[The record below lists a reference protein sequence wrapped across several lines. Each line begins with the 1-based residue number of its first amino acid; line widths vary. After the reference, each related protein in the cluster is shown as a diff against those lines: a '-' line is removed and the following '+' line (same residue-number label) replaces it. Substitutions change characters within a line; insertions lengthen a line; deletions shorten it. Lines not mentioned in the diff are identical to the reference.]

1 MTVSYSYKA
10 SGIAIVVAIVVAI
23 LAGIGSSLAADQ
35 RQVEMDEL
43 RAALAAA
50 IKQNREL
57 VAENAEFQQVNKNL
71 SESLM
76 AANAESEEFR
86 KSYGEIRLQME
97 ALGIE
102 AVIAG
107 KKGVEGKLLKAVN
120 DIRLLDEQKLKLSD
134 ALIALSD
141 AALRIVAPDLETSPE
156 AVMAVKRAM
165 ADADAV
171 LGIDT
176 SNGKDT
182 QPAAGTLHNARVIST
197 KKDHGVI
204 IFNVGRRAGVRVGM
218 PFRLQRQD
226 RPVGRTI
233 VVDVRDNISAAIVQT
248 MTVADDIPRV
258 GDIASV
264 ATTQ

>member
-1 MTVSYSYKA
+1 MISVPYSYKTSA
-10 SGIAIVVAIVVAI
+10 LAVVVAI
-23 LAGIGSSLAADQ
+23 LAGIGSALAADQ
-35 RQVEMDEL
+35 RQVETDEL

-50 IKQNREL
+50 IAQNREL
-57 VAENAEFQQVNKNL
+57 AAENGKFQQINKNL

-102 AVIAG
+102 AVTAG

-120 DIRLLDEQKLKLSD
+120 DIRLLDEQRLKLSD

-141 AALRIVAPDLETSPE
+141 AALRLVDPAVEASPE
-156 AVMAVKRAM
+156 AIMAVKRAM
-165 ADADAV
+165 TEADTV
-171 LGIDT
+171 LGIEN
-176 SNGKDT
+176 SKAKDAQFAT
-182 QPAAGTLHNARVIST
+182 GTIHSARVIST

-204 IFNVGRRAGVRVGM
+204 VFNVGRAAGVRVGM
-218 PFRLQRQD
+218 PFRLQRED

-248 MTVADDIPRV
+248 MTVADDNPRV
-258 GDIASV
+258 GDTASV

>member
-1 MTVSYSYKA
+1 MMSVLYSYKA
-10 SGIAIVVAIVVAI
+10 SGLAVAVA
-23 LAGIGSSLAADQ
+23 LMAGVGSALAAEQ
-35 RQVEMDEL
+35 RQVETEEL

-50 IKQNREL
+50 VAQNREL
-57 VAENAEFQQVNKNL
+57 VAGNAKLQQINKNL
-71 SESLM
+71 SESLV

-86 KSYGEIRLQME
+86 RSYGEIRLQME

-102 AVIAG
+102 AVTDG
-107 KKGVEGKLLKAVN
+107 RKGVEGKLLKAVN

-134 ALIALSD
+134 ALMALSD
-141 AALRIVAPDLETSPE
+141 AALRLIEPAEGASPE
-156 AVMAVKRAM
+156 ALTAIKSAM

-171 LGIDT
+171 LGIDRAKA
-176 SNGKDT
+176 NDA
-182 QPAAGTLHNARVIST
+182 QYAVGTIHSARVIST

-204 IFNVGRRAGVRVGM
+204 VFNVGRAAGVRVGM
-218 PFRLQRQD
+218 PFRLQRKD

-248 MTVADDIPRV
+248 MTVADDNPLV